1 MKKDKNRKLNFNV
14 LSIIELNSKQ
24 LVVLLGATAN
34 PSTLTCTLTQS
45 GPKNGYSTNCGQ

>member
-14 LSIIELNSKQ
+14 LSITELNSKQ
-24 LVVLLGATAN
+24 LIGLYGGVAK

-45 GPKNGYSTNCGQ
+45 GPKDGYSTNCDQ